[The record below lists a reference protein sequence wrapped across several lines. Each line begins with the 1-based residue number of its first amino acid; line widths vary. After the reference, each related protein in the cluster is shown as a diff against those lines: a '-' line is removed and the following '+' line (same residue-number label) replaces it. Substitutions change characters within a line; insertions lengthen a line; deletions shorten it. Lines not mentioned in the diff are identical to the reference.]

1 MQALSPS
8 QDIDKRSQGYGH
20 EKAKVVAWDKELL
33 LRNVETLEGS
43 AGVGLV

>member
-8 QDIDKRSQGYGH
+8 QDVDKRSQGCRH
-20 EKAKVVAWDKELL
+20 DKAKVVVWDKELL
-33 LRNVETLEGS
+33 LRNVETLDGS